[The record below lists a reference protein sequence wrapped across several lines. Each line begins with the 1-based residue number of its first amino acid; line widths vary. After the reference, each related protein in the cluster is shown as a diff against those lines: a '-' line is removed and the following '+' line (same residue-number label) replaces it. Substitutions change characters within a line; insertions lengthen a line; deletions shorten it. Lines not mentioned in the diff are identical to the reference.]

1 MKPIAIITARGG
13 SKRIP
18 RKNIKKFLGKPI
30 IAYSICACVES
41 KLFSRVI
48 VSTDDSEI
56 AKISKKYGAEIPFM
70 RSKKNSDDFAGT
82 EEVVMEVLAKLNR
95 SNSGSDRYCVIYP
108 TAPMLSKEL
117 LKSTFKEFVQK
128 NSDALFTIA
137 KFDYPVQRSLKLKNN
152 LISFWMPK
160 HEKSRSQDLH
170 PHYHDAGQLYWIKA
184 SSFLQQ
190 KKLFMK
196 KTAGHVISSEMVQ
209 DIDTPEDWKSAELK
223 MKILRLR
230 I

>member
-18 RKNIKKFLGKPI
+18 RKNIKKFIGKPI
-30 IAYSICACVES
+30 IAYSIQACLDS
-41 KLFSRVI
+41 GLFSQVI
-48 VSTDDSEI
+48 VSTDDAEI
-56 AKISKKYGAEIPFM
+56 AKISKKYGAEVPFM
-70 RSKKNSDDFAGT
+70 SSKKNSDDHAGT
-82 EEVVMEVLAKLNR
+82 EEVVMEVLTKLNQ
-95 SNSGSDRYCVIYP
+95 SNNGSDRYCVIYP

-117 LKSTFKEFVQK
+117 LKRTYKEFVQK

-160 HEKSRSQDLH
+160 HEKSRSQDLQ
-170 PHYHDAGQLYWIKA
+170 PHYHDVGQLYWIKTA
-184 SSFLQQ
+184 SFLKQ

-196 KTAGHVISSEMVQ
+196 KTFGHVIPGELVQ
-209 DIDTPEDWKSAELK
+209 DIDTPEDWKAAELK
-223 MKILRLR
+223 MKILKSR